1 MIVVA
6 VGPLTPALIG
16 SAIGIGATFYSKID
30 EVLMRIVDVQ
40 FAFPAIVLALTLS
53 FLMGPSLTTT
63 LFVMILI
70 YTPIMARFVRATARS
85 EYAEDYS
92 RVAQASGASNRYIL
106 RRHLTRNLLSPMLVF
121 YSLVAADAVML
132 EAALSFLGAGIQP
145 PTPSWG
151 NLLQDGS
158 QVMLSGNWWLTLF
171 PGLAIFSLVL
181 ALNTFSEAVADRLG
195 RSEFV
200 LGEQ

>member
-1 MIVVA
+1 
-6 VGPLTPALIG
+6 
-16 SAIGIGATFYSKID
+16 
-30 EVLMRIVDVQ
+30 
-40 FAFPAIVLALTLS
+40 
-53 FLMGPSLTTT
+53 
-63 LFVMILI
+63 
-70 YTPIMARFVRATARS
+70 
-85 EYAEDYS
+85 
-92 RVAQASGASNRYIL
+92 
-106 RRHLTRNLLSPMLVF
+106 MLVF